1 MTSNTETVARRLG
14 ILAGIVQ
21 DRAHHPKPYMIDQL
35 VDLLR
40 SAAATAA
47 VAPLEDGR
55 SVPALTL
62 DTAQE
67 ASDLMEAHD
76 FHIPA
81 SILGYA
87 LAPALGEVPPM
98 KALNAVA
105 GQLAR
110 QDFELQKRRNTVL
123 HGDRLNSDGDETVAW
138 ALRALVTIHYKHE
151 RLAAAVAV
159 DNDRPCNRG
168 LTPFHL
174 IALQQQAKKAAAKAG
189 PTDGA
194 KLIAALGAYCIPAF
208 FAEDCGV
215 SYVLVGVD
223 QTADEGDAHTGPK
236 VFLYSGENADRAP
249 AEHDEPWTAAPYG
262 REGEYL
268 NQLFT
273 AQVGLPIEA
282 ECAHAALCLAAW
294 LADHANRYPRV

>member
-1 MTSNTETVARRLG
+1 MISNTENVGRRLAL
-14 ILAGIVQ
+14 LAGIVQ
-21 DRAHHPKPYMIDQL
+21 DRAHHPQPYLIDQL
-35 VDLLR
+35 VDLLK

-47 VAPLEDGR
+47 LAPLEDGR
-55 SVPALTL
+55 SIPAITL
-62 DTAQE
+62 DTVQE

-98 KALNAVA
+98 KALNAVSE
-105 GQLAR
+105 QLAR

-123 HGDRLNSDGDETVAW
+123 HGDRMNSDDDETVAW
-138 ALRALVTIHYKHE
+138 VLRALVTILYKHE
-151 RLAAAVAV
+151 RLATAVGV
-159 DNDRPCNRG
+159 DNVRPCNKD

-189 PTDGA
+189 PTDGE
-194 KLIAALGAYCIPAF
+194 KLIAALGAYYIPAF
-208 FAEDCGV
+208 FAEDSGV

-236 VFLYSGENADRAP
+236 VFLHSGENADRTP
-249 AEHDEPWTAAPYG
+249 AEHDEPWTAALYG
-262 REGEYL
+262 SEGEYL

-273 AQVGLPIEA
+273 AQAGLPIQA

-294 LADHANRYPRV
+294 LADHADRYPRV

>member
-1 MTSNTETVARRLG
+1 MINNTENVGRRLAL
-14 ILAGIVQ
+14 LAGIVQ
-21 DRAHHPKPYMIDQL
+21 DRAHHPQPHLIDRL
-35 VDLLR
+35 AGLLK

-55 SVPALTL
+55 RVPAITL
-62 DTAQE
+62 DTIQE

-81 SILGYA
+81 SILGYV
-87 LAPALGEVPPM
+87 LAPALGDVPPM
-98 KALNAVA
+98 KALNAVSE
-105 GQLAR
+105 QLAR

-123 HGDRLNSDGDETVAW
+123 HGDRLNSDDDETVAW
-138 ALRALVTIHYKHE
+138 ALRALVTILYKHE

-194 KLIAALGAYCIPAF
+194 KLIAALGAYYIPAF
-208 FAEDCGV
+208 LAEDSGV

-223 QTADEGDAHTGPK
+223 QTADESEAHTGPK
-236 VFLYSGENADRAP
+236 VFLHSGENANRAP
-249 AEHDEPWTAAPYG
+249 ADHDQPWTAALYDG
-262 REGEYL
+262 GGEYVTE
-268 NQLFT
+268 LFT
-273 AQVGLPIEA
+273 AQAGLPIEA

-294 LADHANRYPRV
+294 LADHADRYPRV

>member
-1 MTSNTETVARRLG
+1 MISNTENVARRLAL
-14 ILAGIVQ
+14 LAGIVQ
-21 DRAHHPKPYMIDQL
+21 DRAHHPQPYLIDQL
-35 VDLLR
+35 VGLLK

-55 SVPALTL
+55 RVPSITL
-62 DTAQE
+62 DAVQD

-98 KALNAVA
+98 KALGAVTE
-105 GQLAR
+105 QLAR

-123 HGDRLNSDGDETVAW
+123 HGDRLNSDDDETVAW
-138 ALRALVTIHYKHE
+138 VLRALVNLHYKRE

-159 DNDRPCNRG
+159 DNARPCNKG

-189 PTDGA
+189 PIDGA
-194 KLIAALGAYCIPAF
+194 KLIAAVELNSVPAW
-208 FAEDCGV
+208 FAMPCV
-215 SYVLVGVD
+215 RCLLVGEQGHALTLVCAANGRGLA
-223 QTADEGDAHTGPK
+223 TCDEHRDATVRVVPRITEDDDEHLKGLFGLLP
-236 VFLYSGENADRAP
+236 AP
-249 AEHDEPWTAAPYG
+249 APEPTAEERHG
-262 REGEYL
+262 R
-268 NQLFT
+268 T
-273 AQVGLPIEA
+273 PRLPS
-282 ECAHAALCLAAW
+282 
-294 LADHANRYPRV
+294 

>member
-1 MTSNTETVARRLG
+1 MTSNTENIARRLDL
-14 ILAGIVQ
+14 LAGIVQ
-21 DRAHHPKPYMIDQL
+21 DRAHHPQPYLIDRL
-35 VDLLR
+35 VGLLK

-55 SVPALTL
+55 TVPAVTL
-62 DTAQE
+62 DTIQE

-81 SILGYA
+81 SILGYV
-87 LAPALGEVPPM
+87 LTPPVGDVPPVKALG
-98 KALNAVA
+98 AVTEK
-105 GQLAR
+105 LAR
-110 QDFELQKRRNTVL
+110 DDFELQKRRNTVL
-123 HGDRLNSDGDETVAW
+123 HGNRLNSEDDESVAW
-138 ALRALVTIHYKHE
+138 ALRALVTILYKRD

-159 DNDRPCNRG
+159 DNARPCNQG

-189 PTDGA
+189 PTDGQ
-194 KLIAALGAYCIPAF
+194 KLIAALGAYSIPAF
-208 FAEDCGV
+208 FAEDSGV

-236 VFLYSGENADRAP
+236 VFLYSGENADRTP
-249 AEHDEPWTAAPYG
+249 AEHDEPWTAALYDG
-262 REGEYL
+262 EGEYVD
-268 NQLFT
+268 QLFT
-273 AQVGLPIEA
+273 AKAGLPIEA

-294 LADHANRYPRV
+294 LADHADSYPRV

>member
-1 MTSNTETVARRLG
+1 MISNTENVARRLA

-21 DRAHHPKPYMIDQL
+21 DRAHHPKPYLIDQL
-35 VDLLR
+35 VGLLK

-55 SVPALTL
+55 SVPAITL
-62 DTAQE
+62 DTVQE

-81 SILGYA
+81 SILGYV
-87 LAPALGEVPPM
+87 LAPALGDLPPM
-98 KALNAVA
+98 KALNAVTE
-105 GQLAR
+105 QLAR
-110 QDFELQKRRNTVL
+110 QDFELQKRRNTVI
-123 HGDRLNSDGDETVAW
+123 HHDRLNSDDDEIVAW
-138 ALRALVTIHYKHE
+138 ALRALVSILYKRD
-151 RLAAAVAV
+151 RLAAVVAV
-159 DNDRPCNRG
+159 DNDRLCNRG

-174 IALQQQAKKAAAKAG
+174 IALQQQAKKAAVKAG

-194 KLIAALGAYCIPAF
+194 KLIAALGAYYIPAF
-208 FAEDCGV
+208 FAEDRGV

-223 QTADEGDAHTGPK
+223 QTADEGEAHAGPK

-249 AEHDEPWTAAPYG
+249 AEHDEPWTAALYDCD
-262 REGEYL
+262 GEYV

-273 AQVGLPIEA
+273 AQAGLPIEA

-294 LADHANRYPRV
+294 LADHADRYPRV